1 MSGETYI
8 SYSYIFPF
16 VSRVFQVF
24 WIYGF
29 VEFVF
34 VKYEVHFAQEDF
46 YNLLFPILHSHLMS
60 PEDRVNHFEHFID
73 WTLIY
78 IYIFVAV
85 TFIPINCPYSRS
97 VHANYIVLSFHG
109 LERTF
114 FLISGLG
121 NDIQLALAAIF
132 NGIIFKRCVK
142 LCEF

>member
-1 MSGETYI
+1 MY
-8 SYSYIFPF
+8 
-16 VSRVFQVF
+16 SRVLQVV

-34 VKYEVHFAQEDF
+34 VKYEVHLAQEDF
-46 YNLLFPILHSHLMS
+46 YNLLFPILQSRLLS
-60 PEDRVNHFEHFID
+60 PEVRVVNHFEHFID

-78 IYIFVAV
+78 IFVAV
-85 TFIPINCPYSRS
+85 SLIRINCPNSRS
-97 VHANYIVLSFHG
+97 VHTNYIVLSFHG

-114 FLISGLG
+114 FLISALG